1 MKCTAESSSQI
12 RRRRSR
18 GRRGP
23 ANGVS
28 HIINFAPAPGG
39 GRAGAG
45 WGGPGRANCY
55 NYHATDTYTD
65 FMRRGHAST
74 QHSPTTTS
82 PAWRQFTFLFIRNF
96 LWTFSALGWFYV
108 WDTFQYDASIVL
120 NKTKYIYSMW
130 YDISKIN
137 CINIIQILNHRIEC
151 TFPPATVAVLSGG
164 TEPSQATCCS
174 KSQPVQRQRF
184 TLCVH
189 WQTDWNTNANI
200 IF

>member
-1 MKCTAESSSQI
+1 MVCLTSLTLLRHQ
-12 RRRRSR
+12 
-18 GRRGP
+18 
-23 ANGVS
+23 
-28 HIINFAPAPGG
+28 GG
-39 GRAGAG
+39 GAG
-45 WGGPGRANCY
+45 WGWPGRANCY

-74 QHSPTTTS
+74 QRSPTTTS

-184 TLCVH
+184 TLCIH
-189 WQTDWNTNANI
+189 YTLADWLEY
-200 IF
+200 